1 MYFPRINDISHP
13 SRNVHGDTIWV
24 HDLFVLWPPSMIN
37 GALIG
42 VELITFVA
50 LLRQIEGFAGC
61 KYGPAAADTKRQGKT
76 KNVLKK

>member
-1 MYFPRINDISHP
+1 MCKFPHGDVFSHP

-24 HDLFVLWPPSMIN
+24 HDLFSASMIN
-37 GALIG
+37 GAVIG

-61 KYGPAAADTKRQGKT
+61 KYRPADTKKSSGNARE
-76 KNVLKK
+76 N

>member
-1 MYFPRINDISHP
+1 MIFPTPP
-13 SRNVHGDTIWV
+13 SLPPEMFTATLSGCTIC
-24 HDLFVLWPPSMIN
+24 LFVLWPPSMIN
-37 GALIG
+37 GAVIG